1 MDARTSA
8 WTEAPIKRKLG
19 ECCTS
24 SDAEPIYHVRDMVYI
39 NSKMAG
45 MAWGI
50 GQVQQVQRIKDGE
63 VRIRR
68 FGRVADLAKRAKVS
82 SAGLEVSLALQLT
95 L

>member
-8 WTEAPIKRKLG
+8 WTEAPVKKKLG
-19 ECCTS
+19 ECCAS

-50 GQVQQVQRIKDGE
+50 GQVQRIKDGE

-68 FGRVADLAKRAKVS
+68 FGRVANLAKRARVS
-82 SAGLEVSLALQLT
+82 SAGIEVSLTPQPT